1 MGRRGFGMV
10 RRLPSKRYQASY
22 AGPDL
27 GRHTAPNTFTTKGDA
42 EAWLAEERKQVESGK
57 WRPPAV
63 GRRKRPVP
71 SRAKPSPSTPPAGSP
86 SAG

>member
-27 GRHTAPNTFTTKGDA
+27 VRYTAPSTFETKDA
-42 EAWLAEERKQVESGK
+42 AVFWLTNE
-57 WRPPAV
+57 
-63 GRRKRPVP
+63 RRKLADVDWHGRW
-71 SRAKPSPSTPPAGSP
+71 AKWV
-86 SAG
+86 

>member
-42 EAWLAEERKQVESGK
+42 EAWLAE
-57 WRPPAV
+57 
-63 GRRKRPVP
+63 
-71 SRAKPSPSTPPAGSP
+71 
-86 SAG
+86 